1 MTDMTFAQ
9 IRRLD
14 FTLLLVLHGV
24 LQHGRTT
31 AVAADLGLSQSA
43 ISHALRRLRDV
54 FGEPLFIRRPYG
66 LEPTPRARALAPQVE
81 ALIRGAQAAIG
92 GEGAFN
98 PGASTRS
105 FRIGATD
112 YLAQLVAPPL
122 LAAFGREA
130 PLARFAMHVV
140 RGQDALGALRRH
152 EIDIAIG
159 RFARAT
165 AGLNAAP
172 LFTDHFCVVARAGNR
187 HVGARL
193 SKAQFEQLGH
203 VTISV
208 TGDFRS
214 FTDEDVRA
222 LGLARR
228 VVATAPTFATA
239 FAIVS
244 RTDAIAIAPS
254 RLAARLENAFRLRTA
269 ALPRALAPLKIA
281 AVTRPARDD
290 GVAWLAARIGE
301 AALAD

>member
-1 MTDMTFAQ
+1 MTDMSVTQ

-31 AVAADLGLSQSA
+31 VVADELGLSQSA

-54 FGEPLFIRRPYG
+54 FGEPLFIRRPHG
-66 LEPTPRARALAPQVE
+66 LEPTPRARALAPQIE
-81 ALIRGAQAAIG
+81 ALIRGAEAALG
-92 GEGAFN
+92 REAFD
-98 PGASTRS
+98 PAASARS

-112 YLAQLVAPPL
+112 YLAQLLSPPL
-122 LAAFGREA
+122 LEAFAHSA
-130 PLARFAMHVV
+130 PRARFAMHVV
-140 RGQDALGALRRH
+140 RGADALAALRRH

-165 AGLNAAP
+165 TGLQARP
-172 LFTDHFCVVARAGNR
+172 LFTDQFCVVARASNR
-187 HVGARL
+187 AVPARL
-193 SKAQFEQLGH
+193 TKAQFEKLGH

-214 FTDEDVRA
+214 ITDEDVRA

-228 VVATAPTFATA
+228 VVATAPTFSTA

-254 RLAARLENAFRLRTA
+254 RLAARFARAFRLKTA
-269 ALPRALAPLKIA
+269 ALPRPLGPLKIA
-281 AVTRPARDD
+281 AITRPTRDD
-290 GVAWLAARIGE
+290 GVDWLAARLTD